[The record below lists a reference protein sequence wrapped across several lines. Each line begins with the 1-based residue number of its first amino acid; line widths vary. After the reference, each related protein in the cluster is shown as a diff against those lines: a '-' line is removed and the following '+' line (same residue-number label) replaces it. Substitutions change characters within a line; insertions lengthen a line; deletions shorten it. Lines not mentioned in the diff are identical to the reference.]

1 MCIFHDVYTDFQSQ
15 DGLILVIQMSLIP
28 QIFVGEYTVCSVKI
42 VCYSSYS
49 RLLGHSSVGVLDPQ
63 DQCAVVTLVV
73 SNCL

>member
-1 MCIFHDVYTDFQSQ
+1 MCIFHDIQTDFQSQ
-15 DGLILVIQMSLIP
+15 DGLVLVLQMSLIP

-42 VCYSSYS
+42 ACYSSHL
-49 RLLGHSSVGVLDPQ
+49 RLLAHSCVGVLDPQ